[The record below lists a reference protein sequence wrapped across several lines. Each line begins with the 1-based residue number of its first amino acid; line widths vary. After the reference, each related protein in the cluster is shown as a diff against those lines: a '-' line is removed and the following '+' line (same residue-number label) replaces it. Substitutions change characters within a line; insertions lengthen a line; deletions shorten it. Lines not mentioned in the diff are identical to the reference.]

1 MVDIYNIGRLMFE
14 GYKAPIELVYYQ
26 FPTPAQAG

>member
-26 FPTPAQAG
+26 LPTPAQAG